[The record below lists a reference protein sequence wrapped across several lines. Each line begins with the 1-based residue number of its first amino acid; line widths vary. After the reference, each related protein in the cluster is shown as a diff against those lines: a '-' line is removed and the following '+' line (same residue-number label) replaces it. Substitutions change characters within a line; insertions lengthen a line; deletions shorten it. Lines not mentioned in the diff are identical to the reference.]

1 MKSLEAIKIRMLA
14 RDMQRPRARLSFL
27 PKRSAIEPVGTSIA
41 SELTWNMPSSNPI
54 CVRLIPLKAI

>member
-1 MKSLEAIKIRMLA
+1 MLA